1 MFTTK
6 SQRKIYLLLSRKISK
21 CIIEIPIVYI
31 ILPEDKRMIEKR
43 LNSKKRKELIGTTAE
58 RLAEIFRM
66 QIEWNKR
73 NKKKETNG
81 ETKI

>member
-1 MFTTK
+1 
-6 SQRKIYLLLSRKISK
+6 
-21 CIIEIPIVYI
+21 
-31 ILPEDKRMIEKR
+31 MIEKR